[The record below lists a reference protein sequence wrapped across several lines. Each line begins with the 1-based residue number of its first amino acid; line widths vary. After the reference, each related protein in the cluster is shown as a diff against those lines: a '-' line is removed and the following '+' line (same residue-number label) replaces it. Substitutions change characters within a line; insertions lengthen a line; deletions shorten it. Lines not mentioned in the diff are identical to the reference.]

1 MSKLENFFSMEPL
14 KSGRPAEDKTI
25 NHSLSLSPPLQVP
38 FLPLDIAF
46 IHMAT

>member
-1 MSKLENFFSMEPL
+1 MKPL

-25 NHSLSLSPPLQVP
+25 NHSLSLSLSLPLQVP
-38 FLPLDIAF
+38 FPPLDIAF